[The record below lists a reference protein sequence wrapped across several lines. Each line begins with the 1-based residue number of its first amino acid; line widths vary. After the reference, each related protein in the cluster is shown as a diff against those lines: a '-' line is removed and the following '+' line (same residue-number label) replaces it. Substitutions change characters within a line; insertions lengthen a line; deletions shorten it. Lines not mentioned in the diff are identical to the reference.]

1 MERIL
6 QLIGLAKRA
15 GKITAGTELV
25 EKEISRGRAKLLIL
39 ATDISPEVKKNLLYI
54 CEKAQIASIILCD
67 KITLGLCIGKGQRV
81 ALAIQDRGFADAIM
95 KEVRK
100 SNGGLNTVEVV
111 EWQK

>member
-39 ATDISPEVKKNLLYI
+39 ATDISPEVKKNLLY
-54 CEKAQIASIILCD
+54 
-67 KITLGLCIGKGQRV
+67 T
-81 ALAIQDRGFADAIM
+81 
-95 KEVRK
+95 KE
-100 SNGGLNTVEVV
+100 
-111 EWQK
+111 